1 VLGTGAGLV
10 GSAQGPGDN
19 LWTRLDRVEPD
30 FKQSG
35 VMSMV
40 VTGKGFAD
48 DTDIASQPYTFDY
61 NTLKIDL
68 KEQRREMRLKFIS
81 NTVNGDYFMGRVV
94 LNVETG
100 DVRGTGN
107 P

>member
-1 VLGTGAGLV
+1 VGNSQGAGE
-10 GSAQGPGDN
+10 N

-30 FKQSG
+30 FIQQG
-35 VMSMV
+35 NMSMT

-48 DTDIASQPYTFDY
+48 DVEVESAPYIFSSS
-61 NTLKIDL
+61 TLKIDL
-68 KEQRREMRLKFIS
+68 KEQRRLMKLKFTS
-81 NTVNGDYFMGRVV
+81 NQTGGSYFMGRVV
-94 LNVETG
+94 LNIETG